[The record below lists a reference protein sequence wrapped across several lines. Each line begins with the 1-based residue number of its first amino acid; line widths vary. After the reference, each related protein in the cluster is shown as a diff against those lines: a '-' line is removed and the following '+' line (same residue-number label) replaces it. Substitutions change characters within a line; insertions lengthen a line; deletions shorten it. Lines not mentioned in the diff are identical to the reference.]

1 MNDSLARLLISC
13 ADQPGIVAAVSSWLY
28 EHGANIVQSDQYST
42 DPFGG
47 RYFMRIEFA
56 LPNVANR
63 LDELNASFEPIAE
76 RFQMTWRLKLASEQK
91 RMAIFVSREDH
102 CLLELLWRW
111 QSGELPV
118 KIPLVISNHPDLRSR
133 VENFRIPFYHI
144 PVLPGRK
151 TEAEAKAL
159 ELMAGKVD
167 FIVLARYMQVLS
179 PLVLEAYPY
188 QIINIH
194 HSFLP
199 AFKGARP
206 YHQAYERGVK
216 LIGATAHYATEALDQ
231 GPIIEQD
238 VVRVSHRDKPED
250 LKQKGRYVERM
261 VLANAVRLHIED
273 RVIVEGNKTIVF
285 N

>member
-1 MNDSLARLLISC
+1 MNDLARVLISC
-13 ADQPGIVAAVSSWLY
+13 ADQPGIVAAVSHWLHD
-28 EHGANIVQSDQYST
+28 HGANIVQSDQYST

-56 LPNVANR
+56 LPDVAKR
-63 LDELNASFEPIAE
+63 RDELSAAFEPIADQFE
-76 RFQMTWRLKLASEQK
+76 MTWSIKLAADQK

-118 KIPLVISNHPDLRSR
+118 QIPLVISNHPDLRGW
-133 VENFRIPFYHI
+133 VEDFRIPYYHI
-144 PVLPGRK
+144 PVLPGKK

-159 ELMAGKVD
+159 ELMAGQTD

-179 PLVLEAYPY
+179 PLVLEAYPS

-206 YHQAYERGVK
+206 YHQAYKRGVK
-216 LIGATAHYATEALDQ
+216 IIGATAHYATESLDQ
-231 GPIIEQD
+231 GPIIDQD
-238 VVRVSHRDKPED
+238 VVRVSHRDKPES
-250 LKQKGRYVERM
+250 LKQKGRNIERM
-261 VLANAVRLHIED
+261 VLANAVRMHIED